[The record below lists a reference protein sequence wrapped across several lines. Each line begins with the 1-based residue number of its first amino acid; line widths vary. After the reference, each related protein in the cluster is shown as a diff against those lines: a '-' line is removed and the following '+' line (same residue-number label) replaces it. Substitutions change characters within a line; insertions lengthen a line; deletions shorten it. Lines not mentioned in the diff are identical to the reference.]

1 MDRLK
6 HHCDTRSGFI
16 LVDVAGVCQKT
27 TIQAATVAD
36 LTITPSKLS
45 APDIIEA
52 AKLHRELTHVST
64 MIRKPILHR
73 VLLNEVSPLW
83 PTYQTAALED
93 LKRSGVEP
101 FGMMIH
107 QRALRRGVSNR
118 ATTALRQSNSRAM
131 PEMMARLAHD

>member
-45 APDIIEA
+45 APD
-52 AKLHRELTHVST
+52 V
-64 MIRKPILHR
+64 
-73 VLLNEVSPLW
+73 
-83 PTYQTAALED
+83 
-93 LKRSGVEP
+93 KRSGVEP
-101 FGMMIH
+101 FD
-107 QRALRRGVSNR
+107 R
-118 ATTALRQSNSRAM
+118 ATTALR
-131 PEMMARLAHD
+131 